1 MITLDFLKHLDK
13 LSLIIRK
20 RITSNF
26 IGSRQ
31 SRGIGQGLIFK
42 DHRIYAPGDDFR
54 GIDWR
59 VYGRTDNLYIKRFE
73 EERNLTVHVII
84 DFSKSMDFGE
94 KVKKSEYASMIG
106 IGFAYM
112 ALKNNEKFVI
122 STFSEKLTLF
132 KAKKGR
138 RQLAN
143 IINHLNEKKPEG
155 KTDLEASLGRYKKLI
170 NSKSLIVI
178 ISDFFYDIE
187 QIKSALKKLKKNQ
200 LILIQVLDEV
210 EAKLNIEG
218 EFKLKDLE
226 DNSVLRTFISPFLK
240 RSYMNQLYDH
250 DTKIKKVCDEIGAK
264 FFIVD
269 SSTPIYENFYRMLR

>member
-20 RITSNF
+20 RIVSNF

-31 SRGIGQGLIFK
+31 SKATGQGLIFK
-42 DHRIYAPGDDFR
+42 DHRIYAPGDDYR

-59 VYGRTDNLYIKRFE
+59 VYGRTDHLYVKKFE

-94 KVKKSEYASMIG
+94 KIKKSEYASMMG

-122 STFSEKLTLF
+122 STFSDKLTLF

-143 IINHLNEKKPEG
+143 IINHLNTKTPEG

-187 QIKSALKKLKKNQ
+187 QIRNALKKLKRNQ
-200 LILIQVLDEV
+200 LILIQVLDDV

-226 DNSVLRTFISPFLK
+226 DRSVLRTFISPFLK
-240 RSYMNQLYDH
+240 RNYMTQLHEH

-269 SSTPIYENFYRMLR
+269 SSTPIYDNFYRMLR